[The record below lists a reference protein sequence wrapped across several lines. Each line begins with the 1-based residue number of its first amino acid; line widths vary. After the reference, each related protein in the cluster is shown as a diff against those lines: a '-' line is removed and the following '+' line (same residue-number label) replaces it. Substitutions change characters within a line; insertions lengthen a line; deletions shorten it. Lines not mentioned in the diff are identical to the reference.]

1 MQLVDLFIVDSN
13 ILTKVLKS
21 NDKLGE
27 GITTILTRSLG
38 DLYPEVK
45 RLCSMAVRHLVANFP
60 VLAITHGVD
69 LMKSSVLNLGHQ
81 HAKTRQLT
89 IQALGQLILC
99 CAGAAGG
106 NGVPNSSSTSALQGD
121 LAVASS
127 AAEADLAVMSDELAM
142 MSDGATLLENPS
154 NEAALATC
162 LKDIVVPAFHKVVE
176 DSSASVRLT
185 LARCHGF
192 LLRAKP
198 LKTLGLAHLG
208 LEAPFLTQLLVLTR
222 DVADE
227 VQRVSFEALQQASNH
242 WAEHTPGW
250 DHGSALS
257 SELPPRALFVC
268 SAEVLPVEEAVY
280 SSISTCAMVA
290 SHSTHLLG
298 PLLEATS
305 SWTVRGRVRAL
316 DTLSCLALL
325 CRGTESALGPDLHHI
340 VTSVARCL
348 CDDEDEVVAAARHCA
363 AAIGCGVCAT
373 AAIGLSLPRA
383 RGQGEGFDTAQARTA
398 GLMAAAAVLEGCFV
412 SAAAQ
417 VTSAV
422 CATLGSVGLLLQ
434 GWDSELGIM
443 DRHLAAALLHCCNVV
458 VKRGSEPEG
467 CFTAQ
472 NTPGEALDVRNVLLA
487 LAYLSGIPSE
497 SVSENTAEEVTACS
511 LQLAQSLY
519 PNSEDPTGALYSTHF
534 SGLLDFILSSQVTI
548 AAFSA
553 GGVSGSAGCVGMVG
567 QALWENRDPS
577 RRAFD
582 AVLRVGAAAAGPSL
596 DVVVPVIT
604 AHVAMDCKPDL
615 KLSMLCLLEALLE
628 CSPSFWPRFVVDLVN
643 TALMHNMVW
652 KAGRVASTVRKV
664 AIACYYSCLHR
675 GYADRAILF
684 KIAPPL
690 LPVLKTDLDDY
701 DASTR
706 ELVCLSLDLMFRA
719 LPGALSE
726 QPVLELYPAL
736 LKRLDDSSDQVRYA
750 VCSCFLS
757 FLRSAP
763 PKAFAGTTIDYT
775 LDQLLVHLDDVDPA
789 IQERIFKVLRITLTI
804 DAPRVAK
811 KAADVRSAHRSPKL
825 IDQLIALANE

>member
-1 MQLVDLFIVDSN
+1 MAQFGDTEALRLKFQRDLNCLADHDRMVRRKGMQRLRASLQDQKTLKLCSELIQNNNKETLEVFFVRYLRDILVRSFSDEVEFCRECSFKLVYMFATDILSKAELGALAEVCIPILVEKVGVSPPLETTEEIRLLAMQLVDLFIVDSN

-280 SSISTCAMVA
+280 SSIVRPPP
-290 SHSTHLLG
+290 HPHTH
-298 PLLEATS
+298 
-305 SWTVRGRVRAL
+305 
-316 DTLSCLALL
+316 
-325 CRGTESALGPDLHHI
+325 
-340 VTSVARCL
+340 
-348 CDDEDEVVAAARHCA
+348 
-363 AAIGCGVCAT
+363 
-373 AAIGLSLPRA
+373 
-383 RGQGEGFDTAQARTA
+383 
-398 GLMAAAAVLEGCFV
+398 
-412 SAAAQ
+412 
-417 VTSAV
+417 
-422 CATLGSVGLLLQ
+422 
-434 GWDSELGIM
+434 
-443 DRHLAAALLHCCNVV
+443 N
-458 VKRGSEPEG
+458 
-467 CFTAQ
+467 
-472 NTPGEALDVRNVLLA
+472 
-487 LAYLSGIPSE
+487 
-497 SVSENTAEEVTACS
+497 
-511 LQLAQSLY
+511 QSKK
-519 PNSEDPTGALYSTHF
+519 S
-534 SGLLDFILSSQVTI
+534 LSS
-548 AAFSA
+548 F
-553 GGVSGSAGCVGMVG
+553 
-567 QALWENRDPS
+567 
-577 RRAFD
+577 
-582 AVLRVGAAAAGPSL
+582 
-596 DVVVPVIT
+596 
-604 AHVAMDCKPDL
+604 
-615 KLSMLCLLEALLE
+615 
-628 CSPSFWPRFVVDLVN
+628 
-643 TALMHNMVW
+643 
-652 KAGRVASTVRKV
+652 
-664 AIACYYSCLHR
+664 
-675 GYADRAILF
+675 
-684 KIAPPL
+684 
-690 LPVLKTDLDDY
+690 
-701 DASTR
+701 
-706 ELVCLSLDLMFRA
+706 
-719 LPGALSE
+719 
-726 QPVLELYPAL
+726 
-736 LKRLDDSSDQVRYA
+736 
-750 VCSCFLS
+750 
-757 FLRSAP
+757 
-763 PKAFAGTTIDYT
+763 
-775 LDQLLVHLDDVDPA
+775 
-789 IQERIFKVLRITLTI
+789 
-804 DAPRVAK
+804 
-811 KAADVRSAHRSPKL
+811 
-825 IDQLIALANE
+825 